1 MLRVKLP
8 PLFEAVV
15 VVVAAEADAED
26 DDGLLWDDCK
36 KEGSFI
42 VIESA
47 NTRGGSRPLLR
58 SLVTT

>member
-1 MLRVKLP
+1 MKLP

-15 VVVAAEADAED
+15 VAAAEADAED

-36 KEGSFI
+36 KGAFI

-47 NTRGGSRPLLR
+47 NTHGGSRPLLR

>member
-15 VVVAAEADAED
+15 AAAEADAED

-36 KEGSFI
+36 KGKG
-42 VIESA
+42 
-47 NTRGGSRPLLR
+47 TLL
-58 SLVTT
+58 